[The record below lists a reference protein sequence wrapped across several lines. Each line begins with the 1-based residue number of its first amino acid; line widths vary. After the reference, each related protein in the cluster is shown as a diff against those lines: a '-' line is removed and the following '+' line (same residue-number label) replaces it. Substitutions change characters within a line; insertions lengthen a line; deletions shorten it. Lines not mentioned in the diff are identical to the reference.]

1 MEQKKYRLEYRDNG
15 VFLLISPFP
24 GSLQEKINEVFQYIN
39 RKQVKDYDVEAIVE
53 AIRSDQ
59 EQRVKIAESQEEKLI
74 DESVNVYISED
85 AMEAYIEAFAC

>member
-1 MEQKKYRLEYRDNG
+1 M
-15 VFLLISPFP
+15 
-24 GSLQEKINEVFQYIN
+24 
-39 RKQVKDYDVEAIVE
+39 EAIVE

-85 AMEAYIEAFAC
+85 AMEAYIELLPADGKNLTAEDIITGCMKKELYTASTRPELKNYA